1 MNYDYRDAE
10 KLWEKLWDLW
20 SRRPMEEIDRLLAEA
35 PGQNQSEKINH
46 VYRMVKLNE
55 HTRGAK

>member
-1 MNYDYRDAE
+1 MNYDYRDA
-10 KLWEKLWDLW
+10 EKLWDLW